1 MKTLFRIW
9 FLSVITSQAHLLCG
23 TGSFFLL
30 QPDFAKLK
38 ENETYRTAFMEN
50 LYACVDQENVKLVTP
65 DLDTIEV
72 SCKSSVFSL
81 QVELKAKEGESKE
94 AYFQA
99 IITFLELLIAKDFNI
114 EMFEK
119 DQKFL
124 EYTGSVLTMTSTSI
138 EHFWIMREILR
149 INSGIKTL
157 MLNKCTLNRE
167 IIRILDEGMKDLQLE
182 GFGLNSVG
190 LSTGFKDLCKVLQQ
204 QKDLYLLNLY
214 HCDLGRQTK
223 CTLDPIIQVLDNTR
237 VEVLVLQR
245 LALTDAMIEKLI
257 NHLMFSRVRILNL
270 SENSIKHQGSML
282 ICRLLTNNL
291 FIEEIYLRSSFR
303 QEDGIGNFIGVESL
317 RLFIETLKTRKS
329 LKVLDLRGNVDGETL
344 EKLEDFIGRLL
355 KNGTIATTIYVDN
368 PLRKYRPKPVLRV
381 EAEKLDGTEALVIF
395 PSVGIPTKRRKTD
408 VTTCNI
414 WEGERQSEQLS
425 IVAATDGVESLE
437 EKIVQHSSSEY
448 VPGLVLNESEAP
460 ILRSKIAEEKNTSEE
475 SSNLVLTAPLLE
487 ITESEPEIE
496 YFVPEAQMVG
506 DVPVLLE
513 NVSSQ
518 LLPKS
523 GLNKSSKT
531 RVNKSLPSGKR
542 SARK

>member
-23 TGSFFLL
+23 IGSFFLL

-38 ENETYRTAFMEN
+38 ENETYRAAFMEN
-50 LYACVDQENVKLVTP
+50 LYACVEQENVKLVTP

-72 SCKSSVFSL
+72 GCKGSVFSL

-182 GFGLNSVG
+182 GFVLNSVG
-190 LSTGFKDLCKVLQQ
+190 LSTGFNDLCKVLQQ

-223 CTLDPIIQVLDNTR
+223 CTLDPIIQVLDKTR

-257 NHLMFSRVRILNL
+257 NHLMFSRLRILNL